1 MSQSQSQSQSQKR
14 KTRAIHDDSDDDYS
28 APASQRPKAE
38 HITSWDNETMNRKV
52 KDTVRYALACE
63 YRRQPIRRDDIN
75 KKVLQER
82 TREFKHVHAAAQR
95 KLKHLFGMEMVEMG
109 QREKPSLKEKVKAEN
124 TKPVTTR
131 NYILR
136 SILDNKYNEPELIKR
151 TKEDYE
157 LMGILYVILAL
168 IFTNER
174 AMHDVHLKEHLDRLN
189 VLEESPTFGDREK
202 LLDGFVKQGY
212 LHRAKVGDE
221 ARGNNDNVWEYY
233 WGPRARAE
241 IIDSNI
247 VDFITSFFEGADV
260 EDLST
265 NIFKASGVTD

>member
-1 MSQSQSQSQSQKR
+1 MSQSQKR
-14 KTRAIHDDSDDDYS
+14 KSRAIHDDSDDDYS
-28 APASQRPKAE
+28 GPASQRPKAE
-38 HITSWDNETMNRKV
+38 HTINWDNETLSRKV

-82 TREFKHVHAAAQR
+82 TREFKQVHAAAQR

-109 QREKPSLKEKVKAEN
+109 QREKPSVKGKAKDEN
-124 TKPVTTR
+124 AKPVTTR
-131 NYILR
+131 SYILR

-151 TKEDYE
+151 KDEDYE
-157 LMGILYVILAL
+157 SMGILYVILAL

-174 AMHDVHLKEHLDRLN
+174 AMHDVNLKEHLDRLN
-189 VLEESPTFGDREK
+189 IHDDGSKFGDREK

-241 IIDSNI
+241 ILDSNI
-247 VDFITSFFEGADV
+247 VDFIISFFGEENVDV
-260 EDLST
+260 EDLSA

>member
-1 MSQSQSQSQSQKR
+1 MSQSQSQKR
-14 KTRAIHDDSDDDYS
+14 KSRAIHSDSDDDYS

-38 HITSWDNETMNRKV
+38 PTIHWDNESIARKV

-82 TREFKHVHAAAQR
+82 TREFKHVHAGAQR

-109 QREKPSLKEKVKAEN
+109 QREKPSIKEKTKSEN
-124 TKPVTTR
+124 AKPATTR

-151 TKEDYE
+151 KDEDYE
-157 LMGILYVILAL
+157 SMGILYVILAL
-168 IFTNER
+168 ILTNER
-174 AMHDVHLKEHLDRLN
+174 AMHDVNLKEHLDRLN
-189 VLEESPTFGDREK
+189 VHEDSPKFGDREK

-221 ARGNNDNVWEYY
+221 ARGNSDNVWEYY

-241 IIDSNI
+241 IYDSNI
-247 VDFITSFFEGADV
+247 VEFITSFFGDDGVNIEELQGNIYK
-260 EDLST
+260 ST
-265 NIFKASGVTD
+265 G